1 MFSIIKKIIPQ
12 IREVLSYH
20 RKFTHFQKILISSI
34 LVGVLLCVFRN
45 LWFLFITLTYT
56 CAVYISVTLTNY
68 ISRSSLCFPSDIIL
82 DYVEKVVDFF
92 NNSFFV
98 ESPHST
104 QNIVHEN
111 KERNETLNDKGI
123 SQSTDFN
130 TQKEKVPGLAVQ
142 DTLTIEVNKVIC
154 LIQRDFISSW
164 LKLFTENEHL
174 YQESETQLHHIFQGL
189 QGRLYKSQDDY
200 VKLVNVVMLKYK
212 EHVHC
217 LKQSEMLFKAQTR
230 RRNKSSSS
238 SPSASSSTFQSI
250 YKSIEECYASKI
262 DIHPAALD
270 RNSEQAYLRSAIELV
285 LLHLLRE
292 DMHDTKALFCALKE
306 MLMYNLV
313 QNIINLLSDP
323 TFLHE
328 KIVAI
333 TSDEILDITLDG
345 ETLPEII
352 VSSSSS
358 HEIQSEHQ
366 ACVQEIHSTTQSAP
380 DTTLKRNVPETSEDL
395 IQHNQDLES
404 NEKECVKECN
414 TSESDKNTEQ
424 TVKLLNENLLNEE
437 SIGEE
442 VSTVHWLPDTE
453 THEISKFCAECNRL
467 NSEDRER
474 IASKPHSCN
483 LGTLPFFYDPNT
495 KDPDRMSINSFTSVI
510 SGSSNEAENDVF
522 MEMFE
527 ETQSR
532 RVNSI
537 KSSEKQDSDQEKIA
551 YSETNDI
558 NAVSTI
564 ESSIKDCHADKAY
577 SNTGPFNPGTDALR
591 DSSPTSESG
600 TKRKRSS
607 LFGINS
613 IGFTFQNPLSSL
625 PFSRKKSVTPEK
637 QESLFPSIENQKT
650 PVTESVCTS
659 QNLERSQSV
668 EDLGTDLPSPL
679 DGPKIFQ
686 DISIPSTETAKDT
699 GGIGLGGEYTL
710 YYVQFE
716 ALYPTED
723 NEHVYKTGTVKRR
736 YSEFIN
742 LQLRLEDNPKY
753 RRSMKAIKGPKKL
766 LPSLPF
772 GNMGK
777 DAVESRKELLVN
789 FLQSL
794 LKRPDIC
801 NGEELKQFLGY
812 SGDGHIAFVRKI
824 PENTG
829 PRIDQRLV
837 KTMSGVFDK
846 IVEGLPSLPQP
857 SKALPRIISPF
868 DQSDQRTEEEKI
880 NLTEDTDEIKVV
892 YSFIEGEDQDPDLEA
907 FISEV
912 SFENVTEGDI
922 DDTTLGA
929 SVLTWQDNQGL
940 DSSQVISSDQLKRRE
955 STHMSTTD
963 QSPTRSSDD
972 MISKDQSTASTS
984 NHLTSPDQLGTS
996 LNSLFATVPSLET
1009 NFQVLQSEC
1018 PLSDG
1023 VLDILTELLQGRDNW
1038 VCRDKVIHTAKALLG
1053 KGLNRFVEEKLQT
1066 LISNDMLIFY
1076 VRTLQDTAW
1085 PGGELSTESRPV
1097 YSEGQ
1102 KDRIKGQATRC
1113 LAAFLPGVLN
1123 TLLGKEDFDHAVSE
1137 IISSLQYEQLNRHFW
1152 YTVLDMLLEELFP
1165 EVTTE
1170 QLQRKLSASVEH
1182 FE

>member
-650 PVTESVCTS
+650 PVTES
-659 QNLERSQSV
+659 
-668 EDLGTDLPSPL
+668 
-679 DGPKIFQ
+679 
-686 DISIPSTETAKDT
+686 
-699 GGIGLGGEYTL
+699 
-710 YYVQFE
+710 FE

-723 NEHVYKTGTVKRR
+723 NEHVYKTGT
-736 YSEFIN
+736 
-742 LQLRLEDNPKY
+742 
-753 RRSMKAIKGPKKL
+753 
-766 LPSLPF
+766 
-772 GNMGK
+772 
-777 DAVESRKELLVN
+777 
-789 FLQSL
+789 SL

-912 SFENVTEGDI
+912 
-922 DDTTLGA
+922 
-929 SVLTWQDNQGL
+929 VLTWQDNQGL

-984 NHLTSPDQLGTS
+984 NHLTSPDQLGTI
-996 LNSLFATVPSLET
+996 
-1009 NFQVLQSEC
+1009 QVLQSEC

-1165 EVTTE
+1165 ERFARTTF
-1170 QLQRKLSASVEH
+1170 QPAIEH
-1182 FE
+1182 SDPYWTI